1 MATSP
6 DNQRLKWQQN
16 RQQTGNTPVTLTLKP
31 AWTGLV
37 GRFNDHRCDKNLT
50 TLFQDFM
57 DARKDHGKPG
67 KLKPTRHVSALLA
80 EMGLGRPHRGRF
92 RDGRTNEFD
101 HGFQDEKAQFTA
113 SAEPAPVK
121 VSPGNAATA
130 F

>member
-1 MATSP
+1 MATSV

-16 RQQTGNTPVTLTLKP
+16 RQQTSNTPVTLTLKP

-37 GRFNDHRCDKNLT
+37 GRFNDHRC
-50 TLFQDFM
+50 
-57 DARKDHGKPG
+57 
-67 KLKPTRHVSALLA
+67 LKK
-80 EMGLGRPHRGRF
+80 
-92 RDGRTNEFD
+92 EFD